1 MPDLVSQTPDL
12 NIPLTGSN
20 AIVPVGLV
28 NSRINQLDGGTD
40 GDADSSGESMIETL
54 KRQKRG
60 TTKQNAKSAGAATS
74 SSRRAQ

>member
-40 GDADSSGESMIETL
+40 GDAELRIVAV
-54 KRQKRG
+54 RV
-60 TTKQNAKSAGAATS
+60 
-74 SSRRAQ
+74 